1 MTTTTTTAREPA
13 MLVHP
18 DMIETT
24 PPRPSRRK
32 RKAAPNPP
40 PPTPGKNAPRPILGK
55 RAVRGIHRLI
65 AALPASACVDDPD
78 MTAAVRWLV
87 NYVAWHESPAIV
99 AKRKTRGASIKNW
112 SAKQAARIANPRQTG
127 HSV

>member
-1 MTTTTTTAREPA
+1 
-13 MLVHP
+13 MLAHP

-32 RKAAPNPP
+32 RNAPPKP
-40 PPTPGKNAPRPILGK
+40 LPTPGKHEPRPILGK
-55 RAVRGIHRLI
+55 RAVRGMHRLI

-99 AKRKTRGASIKNW
+99 ARRKVRGESIKSW
-112 SAKQAARIANPRQTG
+112 SAKQAA
-127 HSV
+127 S

>member
-1 MTTTTTTAREPA
+1 MTTTTTREPA
-13 MLVHP
+13 MLMHP

-32 RKAAPNPP
+32 RKAAPNPPPP